1 MAANVPQGVPI
12 CNVRLWEG
20 VGIALTCLGML
31 QARLQFLIMSVLAAG
46 LATSSQGADFALPA
60 EGPVAFRRDK
70 VPLDT
75 DTLGSLSR
83 QLTDLAYGL
92 TPENAAERRGA
103 AQMLALAMALDPANT
118 RARAMV
124 DDFLKNR
131 RRPGAEPEELE
142 KDRARIWQ
150 YISWLETP
158 AAGTDGQSLA
168 ACLKDVLA
176 LSDPKDPRAQ
186 PLLAA
191 GQLGAWSGWIP
202 PLASYEERVEGSGA
216 RGEAAPASP
225 ALALREATVSTMLW
239 GASTSRE
246 GTLKKRL
253 VQATLTMGENAG
265 APREGPFSLRI
276 GSPDAAAAF
285 AKPVQDVMAVLK
297 AEHGTLPEGVHV
309 AVEGKGLAAAA
320 SAGKTQDVS
329 AAIAVLA
336 SSAITGREPEAIILG
351 TVDETGAYKLTD
363 GFWDQLRLLE
373 GAKGGRL
380 ILPAAAAEYL
390 PAMLAFEKP
399 QFFLK
404 YEVLLAKDFKQL
416 LEFSAKTPSETLA
429 APVSQFAE
437 IKAKATPQS
446 LGPYLTNSFVR
457 RRLAEIVQ
465 VAPFH
470 YSARMLAIQGSGNR
484 PTLIPRLVMVSEIRR
499 ALEPLSEIVKSVN
512 ASEVTEASLL
522 PTYET
527 CRTALDAL
535 ERYGEKEERVLLSQA
550 QDLAASVRALDR
562 ANRFKGGSYDTTA
575 LDNARMEFLRLY
587 AESAAALTAAG
598 GADPNAPPP

>member
-1 MAANVPQGVPI
+1 MFQGRLKFLKMA
-12 CNVRLWEG
+12 
-20 VGIALTCLGML
+20 
-31 QARLQFLIMSVLAAG
+31 VLAAG
-46 LATSSQGADFALPA
+46 LVTSSRGADFAVPA

-92 TPENAAERRGA
+92 TPQNAAERRGA
-103 AQMLALAMALDPANT
+103 AQMLALATALDPANK
-118 RARAMV
+118 RARTMM

-131 RRPGAEPEELE
+131 RRPGVEPAELK
-142 KDRARIWQ
+142 KDRTRIWQ

-176 LSDPKDPRAQ
+176 LSDPKDPRAES
-186 PLLAA
+186 LLAA

-216 RGEAAPASP
+216 TEKGTAPESP
-225 ALALREATVSTMLW
+225 GLALREATVSTMLW
-239 GASTSRE
+239 GVNTSPE
-246 GTLKKRL
+246 GTLIKRR
-253 VQATLTMGENAG
+253 VQATLTMSENAG
-265 APREGPFSLRI
+265 APREGPFSLLI

-285 AKPVQDVMAVLK
+285 AKQVQDVTAVLK
-297 AEHGTLPEGVHV
+297 AEHGTLPEGVHIV
-309 AVEGKGLAAAA
+309 VEGKGLAATA

-336 SSAITGREPEAIILG
+336 SSAITGREPEATILG

-373 GAKGGRL
+373 GARGGRV

-404 YEVLLAKDFKQL
+404 HEVLLAKDFKQL
-416 LEFSAKTPSETLA
+416 LEFSAKTPSEALA
-429 APVSQFAE
+429 APAAQFAE
-437 IKAKATPQS
+437 IRAKATPQS
-446 LGPYLTNSFVR
+446 LGSYLTNSFVR
-457 RRLAEIVQ
+457 RRLAELVQ

-499 ALEPLSEIVKSVN
+499 ALEPLGGLVKGVN

-535 ERYGEKEERVLLSQA
+535 ERYGQKDERALLSQA
-550 QDLAASVRALDR
+550 QDLVASVRALDR
-562 ANRFKGGSYDTTA
+562 TNRLKGGSYDTTA